1 MMFCFLQSND
11 FKIIQPVAAKEKCF
25 LFWVFF
31 FPWQVN
37 HDSWQFLKINF
48 KEGAAPKNSLLC
60 LSANASELTC
70 RAVVQLQ

>member
-11 FKIIQPVAAKEKCF
+11 FKIIQPVAAKEKC
-25 LFWVFF
+25 VFS
-31 FPWQVN
+31 WKVN

-60 LSANASELTC
+60 LSANASELTR